1 MQFQLVQNNIN
12 KTIIRNLK
20 IQRMDRKIINNLQ
33 V

>member
-1 MQFQLVQNNIN
+1 MQFQLVQSNIN